1 VSRII
6 AHTENLRTY
15 YLLPRGIT
23 VKAVDGVSVRIPE
36 KSFIGLVGESGS
48 GKTTLAESLL
58 YLFDPPMV
66 KFGGKVFYKGMDLD
80 RMDKD
85 ELRKLRGREMSYVPQ
100 YAMDALNPVMKI
112 KDFIKDI
119 ALAHGED
126 PEKLLSVA
134 AERFK
139 LLGLSEDDLKKYPHE
154 LSGGMRQRA
163 VIAISTLLNPAF
175 LVADEPVS
183 NLDVVKQ
190 HEVMELFNELFR
202 KGVIGT
208 LLMVTHDLALILEY
222 ADHLLIMYG
231 GHVVE
236 TGSRD
241 KILSDPLHPY
251 TQLFIRAI
259 PPVGARIKEKRIR
272 GIPGNPPDLRFPPP
286 GCRFHPRCPFA
297 MDICR
302 REEPPE
308 VKLEDGRTV
317 KCWLYAGGVKK

>member
-1 VSRII
+1 
-6 AHTENLRTY
+6 
-15 YLLPRGIT
+15 
-23 VKAVDGVSVRIPE
+23 
-36 KSFIGLVGESGS
+36 
-48 GKTTLAESLL
+48 
-58 YLFDPPMV
+58 
-66 KFGGKVFYKGMDLD
+66 
-80 RMDKD
+80 
-85 ELRKLRGREMSYVPQ
+85 
-100 YAMDALNPVMKI
+100 
-112 KDFIKDI
+112 
-119 ALAHGED
+119 
-126 PEKLLSVA
+126 
-134 AERFK
+134 
-139 LLGLSEDDLKKYPHE
+139 
-154 LSGGMRQRA
+154 
-163 VIAISTLLNPAF
+163 
-175 LVADEPVS
+175 
-183 NLDVVKQ
+183 VKQ

-236 TGSRD
+236 TGSRG
-241 KILSDPLHPY
+241 KIISDPLHPY

-308 VKLEDGRTV
+308 IEVEGGRAV
-317 KCWLYAGGVKK
+317 KCWLYAGGVKR